1 MMAIMISFTV
11 VIALFLFLVPGG
23 HSFTTGV
30 GTTPAIHPSLST
42 ATQLYGKRKRIKKKI
57 KEIIG
62 AGGGGDGGAPEGDE
76 ATAAVADETTP
87 MPVSEKVEVGTTT
100 PSPSVV
106 DTTNGSEGKKVK
118 LSERKANQLSK
129 KYEDI
134 DNSIDL
140 DLTVMGDREDDL
152 VDFIKSNSKKKNA
165 RNKSSNSDNFENIP
179 QVKSSPQSSTHTSDD
194 EDEDVDEKAL
204 S

>member
-42 ATQLYGKRKRIKKKI
+42 ATAPVPTRIHPTQLYGKRKRIKKKI

-62 AGGGGDGGAPEGDE
+62 AGGGGDGGAPEGEE
-76 ATAAVADETTP
+76 AAAAVADETTP
-87 MPVSEKVEVGTTT
+87 MPVEVVTTT

-134 DNSIDL
+134 DNL
-140 DLTVMGDREDDL
+140 EEQAYQVL
-152 VDFIKSNSKKKNA
+152 VDLGM
-165 RNKSSNSDNFENIP
+165 
-179 QVKSSPQSSTHTSDD
+179 V
-194 EDEDVDEKAL
+194 
-204 S
+204 

>member
-30 GTTPAIHPSLST
+30 GTTPAIHPSWST
-42 ATQLYGKRKRIKKKI
+42 ATAPVPTRKHPTQLYGKRKRIKKKI

-62 AGGGGDGGAPEGDE
+62 AGGGGDGGAPEGEE
-76 ATAAVADETTP
+76 AAAAVADETTP
-87 MPVSEKVEVGTTT
+87 MPVEVVTTT

-134 DNSIDL
+134 DNL
-140 DLTVMGDREDDL
+140 EEQAYQVL
-152 VDFIKSNSKKKNA
+152 VDLGM
-165 RNKSSNSDNFENIP
+165 
-179 QVKSSPQSSTHTSDD
+179 V
-194 EDEDVDEKAL
+194 
-204 S
+204 

>member
-1 MMAIMISFTV
+1 MAIMISFTV

-42 ATQLYGKRKRIKKKI
+42 ATATAPTRIHATQLYGKRKRIKKKI

-76 ATAAVADETTP
+76 AAAAAVADETTP
-87 MPVSEKVEVGTTT
+87 MPVSTVEVGTTT

-134 DNSIDL
+134 DNL
-140 DLTVMGDREDDL
+140 EERAYQVL
-152 VDFIKSNSKKKNA
+152 VDLGM
-165 RNKSSNSDNFENIP
+165 
-179 QVKSSPQSSTHTSDD
+179 V
-194 EDEDVDEKAL
+194 
-204 S
+204 

>member
-30 GTTPAIHPSLST
+30 GTTPAIHPSWST
-42 ATQLYGKRKRIKKKI
+42 ATAPTRKHPTQLYGKRKRIKKKI

-62 AGGGGDGGAPEGDE
+62 AGGGGDGGAPEGEE
-76 ATAAVADETTP
+76 AAAAVADETTP
-87 MPVSEKVEVGTTT
+87 MPVEVVTTT

-134 DNSIDL
+134 DNL
-140 DLTVMGDREDDL
+140 EEQAYQVL
-152 VDFIKSNSKKKNA
+152 VDLGM
-165 RNKSSNSDNFENIP
+165 
-179 QVKSSPQSSTHTSDD
+179 V
-194 EDEDVDEKAL
+194 
-204 S
+204 

>member
-23 HSFTTGV
+23 LSFTTGV

-42 ATQLYGKRKRIKKKI
+42 VTVTASTRIHPTQLYGKRKRIKKKI

-62 AGGGGDGGAPEGDE
+62 AGGGGDGGAPEGEE
-76 ATAAVADETTP
+76 AAAAVADETTP
-87 MPVSEKVEVGTTT
+87 MPVEVVTTT

-134 DNSIDL
+134 DNL
-140 DLTVMGDREDDL
+140 EEQAYQVL
-152 VDFIKSNSKKKNA
+152 VDLGM
-165 RNKSSNSDNFENIP
+165 
-179 QVKSSPQSSTHTSDD
+179 V
-194 EDEDVDEKAL
+194 
-204 S
+204 

>member
-30 GTTPAIHPSLST
+30 GTTPAIHPSWST
-42 ATQLYGKRKRIKKKI
+42 ATAPVPTRIHPTQLYGKRKRIKKKI

-76 ATAAVADETTP
+76 AAAAAVVDETTP
-87 MPVSEKVEVGTTT
+87 MPKVEVGTTT

-134 DNSIDL
+134 DNL
-140 DLTVMGDREDDL
+140 EEQAYQVL
-152 VDFIKSNSKKKNA
+152 VDLGM
-165 RNKSSNSDNFENIP
+165 
-179 QVKSSPQSSTHTSDD
+179 V
-194 EDEDVDEKAL
+194 
-204 S
+204 